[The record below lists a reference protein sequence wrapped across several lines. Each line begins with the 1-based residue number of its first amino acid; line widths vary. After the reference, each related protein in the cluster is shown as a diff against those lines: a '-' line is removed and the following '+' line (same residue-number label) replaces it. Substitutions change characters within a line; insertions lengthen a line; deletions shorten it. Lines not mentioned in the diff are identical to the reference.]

1 MNSILHLRD
10 IQVSQ
15 QFSNGL
21 RPKLILVVDLIY
33 KIDWRFATEN
43 RAHRSASS
51 ILAVSSIPG
60 ASFPDIELYTLD
72 KVFHFI
78 EYSILG
84 FFSVKCVR
92 KPTWIWILLILIY
105 GILFAGLDEYWQSFI
120 PGRLSSQFDM
130 LADISGII
138 FGSVLTMWISREN
151 D

>member
-1 MNSILHLRD
+1 I
-10 IQVSQ
+10 
-15 QFSNGL
+15 FL
-21 RPKLILVVDLIY
+21 RPFRKLSNSMSIANYRILFGVYSI
-33 KIDWRFATEN
+33 
-43 RAHRSASS
+43 S

-60 ASFPDIELYTLD
+60 ESFPDIGLYTLD

-138 FGSVLTMWISREN
+138 FGSVLTVWISREN

>member
-1 MNSILHLRD
+1 MSIANYR
-10 IQVSQ
+10 
-15 QFSNGL
+15 
-21 RPKLILVVDLIY
+21 ILFGGCSI
-33 KIDWRFATEN
+33 
-43 RAHRSASS
+43 S

-60 ASFPDIELYTLD
+60 ESFPDIELYTLD

-92 KPTWIWILLILIY
+92 KPTWSWIPLILIY

-130 LADISGII
+130 LADISGIV
-138 FGSVLTMWISREN
+138 FGSVLTVWISRKN

>member
-1 MNSILHLRD
+1 MSIANYR
-10 IQVSQ
+10 
-15 QFSNGL
+15 
-21 RPKLILVVDLIY
+21 ILYGVCSI
-33 KIDWRFATEN
+33 
-43 RAHRSASS
+43 S

-60 ASFPDIELYTLD
+60 ESFPDIELYTLD

-84 FFSVKCVR
+84 FFLMKCVR

-138 FGSVLTMWISREN
+138 FGSVLTMWNSREN

>member
-1 MNSILHLRD
+1 MSIANYR
-10 IQVSQ
+10 
-15 QFSNGL
+15 
-21 RPKLILVVDLIY
+21 ILFGVCSI
-33 KIDWRFATEN
+33 
-43 RAHRSASS
+43 S

-105 GILFAGLDEYWQSFI
+105 GILFAGFDELWQSFI
-120 PGRLSSQFDM
+120 PGRLSSQFDI

-138 FGSVLTMWISREN
+138 FGSVLTVWISRKN

>member
-1 MNSILHLRD
+1 MSIANYR
-10 IQVSQ
+10 
-15 QFSNGL
+15 
-21 RPKLILVVDLIY
+21 KLFGVCTV
-33 KIDWRFATEN
+33 
-43 RAHRSASS
+43 S

-60 ASFPDIELYTLD
+60 ESFPDIELYTLD

-78 EYSILG
+78 EYFILG
-84 FFSVKCVR
+84 FFLMKCFR
-92 KPTWIWILLILIY
+92 KPTWNWILLILIY

-138 FGSVLTMWISREN
+138 FGSVLTMWNSREN

>member
-1 MNSILHLRD
+1 MSIANYR
-10 IQVSQ
+10 
-15 QFSNGL
+15 
-21 RPKLILVVDLIY
+21 ILFGVCSI
-33 KIDWRFATEN
+33 
-43 RAHRSASS
+43 S

-60 ASFPDIELYTLD
+60 ESFPDIELYTLD

-92 KPTWIWILLILIY
+92 KATRIWILLILIY

>member
-1 MNSILHLRD
+1 MSIANYRIILGAYSISIL
-10 IQVSQ
+10 
-15 QFSNGL
+15 
-21 RPKLILVVDLIY
+21 
-33 KIDWRFATEN
+33 T
-43 RAHRSASS
+43 
-51 ILAVSSIPG
+51 VSSISG
-60 ASFPDIELYTLD
+60 ESFPDTGLYNLD

-84 FFSVKCVR
+84 YFTVKSVR
-92 KPTWIWILLILIY
+92 NPTWSWIPLILIY

-138 FGSVLTMWISREN
+138 FGSILTVWISREN

>member
-1 MNSILHLRD
+1 MSIANYR
-10 IQVSQ
+10 
-15 QFSNGL
+15 
-21 RPKLILVVDLIY
+21 ILFGVYSV
-33 KIDWRFATEN
+33 
-43 RAHRSASS
+43 S

-60 ASFPDIELYTLD
+60 ESFPYIGLYTLD

-84 FFSVKCVR
+84 FFTVKCVR
-92 KPTWIWILLILIY
+92 KPTWSWIPLILIY

-138 FGSVLTMWISREN
+138 FGSVLTVWISGEN

>member
-1 MNSILHLRD
+1 MSIANYR
-10 IQVSQ
+10 
-15 QFSNGL
+15 
-21 RPKLILVVDLIY
+21 ILFGVCSI
-33 KIDWRFATEN
+33 
-43 RAHRSASS
+43 S

-60 ASFPDIELYTLD
+60 ESFPDIGLYTLD

-105 GILFAGLDEYWQSFI
+105 GIFFAGLDEYWQSFI